1 MWWRF
6 CAEGNVNTLRFLY
19 ELKSLWGERFQD
31 MKIFMQKT
39 LWGWF
44 FSQRMPPPLWLG
56 FCAPPAW
63 WDTKQEHHLTALPCA
78 GHICREG
85 FAFSRRQ
92 EASVA
97 AVTLSEGPGARQ
109 GAPRVDYT
117 VFMAVL
123 SWWSSIKIR
132 EHREGLRPM
141 DCSSL
146 PSSRDNF
153 NPSKCIK
160 QMSSQDRYTHWALF
174 SKFCLSCCPVLI
186 LHLREGVGRRIFDNL
201 GGLFGKW
208 HFLLLSP
215 YKPIST
221 ETEPITPYDWHL

>member
-1 MWWRF
+1 MSWNLSEERDFRTWRF
-6 CAEGNVNTLRFLY
+6 SCRKLY
-19 ELKSLWGERFQD
+19 GD
-31 MKIFMQKT
+31 D
-39 LWGWF
+39 F
-44 FSQRMPPPLWLG
+44 FSQWMPPPLWLG

-63 WDTKQEHHLTALPCA
+63 GDTKQEHHLTALPCA
-78 GHICREG
+78 GHICRQG
-85 FAFSRRQ
+85 FAFSRWQ

-97 AVTLSEGPGARQ
+97 AVTLSEGPAAHQ

-123 SWWSSIKIR
+123 RWCSTIKIR

-160 QMSSQDRYTHWALF
+160 QIWVVRIDTHTELSFPSSACLAVLCSSCTCGKVWEEGYLIIWGAL
-174 SKFCLSCCPVLI
+174 
-186 LHLREGVGRRIFDNL
+186 
-201 GGLFGKW
+201 W
-208 HFLLLSP
+208 
-215 YKPIST
+215 
-221 ETEPITPYDWHL
+221 